1 MSEKHLSTT
10 ALQEAYSPEEHQGT
24 RAVPVYLT
32 SAYSFPNA
40 DHGAAVFSLS
50 KPGFIYSRLNNP
62 TNDILERRLAALD
75 GGVGC
80 CVFSSGTAALFSA
93 LLCLLKS
100 GDHIVSSSSVYGGTF
115 TMFTVR
121 LPRLGIES
129 TMVNSDDP
137 DDFEKAIRPD
147 TKAVFIEAL
156 PNPQLNMVD
165 IRAIADAA
173 HRHGV
178 PLIVDNTVATPA
190 LLRPIDHGADIVTYS
205 LTKYMQGHGT
215 TMGGAVID
223 SGRFDWRKSG
233 RFPEFTEPDPAYHG
247 LIYADLAPAAFI
259 TKLRT
264 EGLRDIGA
272 CLSPFSAFEIIQGLE
287 TLDVRMPRHSSNAL
301 ALAEY
306 LEGHPQVEWVS
317 YPGLKSSKYRA
328 LADKYLPKGQSGLL
342 SFGIKGG
349 YEAAKKFVDSVR
361 IFKIVANIGDV
372 KSIITHPASTT
383 HQQLSKEELAAA
395 GVSETLIR
403 VAVGIEN
410 IDDLKADF
418 AQAFEKANA

>member
-1 MSEKHLSTT
+1 
-10 ALQEAYSPEEHQGT
+10 
-24 RAVPVYLT
+24 
-32 SAYSFPNA
+32 
-40 DHGAAVFSLS
+40 
-50 KPGFIYSRLNNP
+50 
-62 TNDILERRLAALD
+62 
-75 GGVGC
+75 
-80 CVFSSGTAALFSA
+80 
-93 LLCLLKS
+93 
-100 GDHIVSSSSVYGGTF
+100 
-115 TMFTVR
+115 MFTVR